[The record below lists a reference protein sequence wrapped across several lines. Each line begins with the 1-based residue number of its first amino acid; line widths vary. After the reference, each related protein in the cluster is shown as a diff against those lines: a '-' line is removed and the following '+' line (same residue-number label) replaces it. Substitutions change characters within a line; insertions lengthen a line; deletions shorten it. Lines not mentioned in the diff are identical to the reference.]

1 MKKFPAFL
9 LACALLFP
17 AALSAATFEGSLR
30 MKMSSGAKSK
40 PMEMD
45 YLLKENRV
53 RVNPL
58 LAEKGASGMGII
70 MDFVKME
77 TTVLM
82 PEQRM
87 YMVTSMKATMDK
99 VAQEAAKKESDA
111 TLEKTGEKEK
121 ILGYTCEKYL
131 MKSKDGDMAMWLTDQ
146 LGTFMGLGSNAQA
159 NAFGGGR
166 RAKGQT
172 EQAWEKALA
181 GKNMFP
187 LRVVGL
193 GTDGKETY
201 RMDVTAIDKKSL
213 PDSEFQPPA
222 DWKKFEMPNMG
233 DMMRG
238 MIPGR

>member
-9 LACALLFP
+9 LACALLLP

-30 MKMSSGAKSK
+30 MKMTSGKSK

-45 YLLKENRV
+45 YLIKENRI

-58 LAEKGASGMGII
+58 IQEKGGAGMGII

-77 TTVLM
+77 STILM
-82 PEQRM
+82 AEQRM
-87 YMVTSMKATMDK
+87 YMVTSIKPVVDKA
-99 VAQEAAKKESDA
+99 VQESTKDSDM

-121 ILGYTCEKYL
+121 ILGYTCEKFL
-131 MKSKDGDMAMWLTDQ
+131 IKSKDGDTAMWLTDQ
-146 LGTFMGLGSNAQA
+146 LGTFMGLGSGAQGGP
-159 NAFGGGR
+159 FGGRGG
-166 RAKGQT
+166 KSQQQ
-172 EQAWEKALA
+172 QAWEKALA

-187 LRVVGL
+187 LRVVGSSPN
-193 GTDGKETY
+193 GQETY
-201 RMDVTAIDKKSL
+201 RMEVTAIDKKSL
-213 PDSEFQPPA
+213 PASDFQPPA

-233 DMMRG
+233 EMMRG